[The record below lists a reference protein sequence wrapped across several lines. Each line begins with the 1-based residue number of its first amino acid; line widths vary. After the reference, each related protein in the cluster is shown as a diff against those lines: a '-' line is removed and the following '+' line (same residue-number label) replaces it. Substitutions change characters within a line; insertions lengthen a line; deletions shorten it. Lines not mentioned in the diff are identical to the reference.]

1 MATTKIRSSSITD
14 GQVANADLSATV
26 AVTGGQIA
34 DDAITTAKIL
44 DDNVT
49 LAKMAGLA
57 RGKIIVGDASG
68 NPSALTV
75 GASTQL
81 LTSDGTDAAWAAA
94 PAGGL
99 THFSQWRLTTDFNGD
114 ANPITTNLE
123 AVIAATPTTTTASP
137 TSSTALGDP
146 MTVSSGVFT
155 FPSTGYWW
163 VHFVCT
169 HDGETYNALPV
180 GGYINYTT
188 DNASYNVVSTENAMA
203 YLGYYVNSN
212 AAVFLDITDTT
223 QCKVSFG
230 HKVRLSSS
238 TCIGLAASNTTFMT
252 FMRVGDT

>member
-1 MATTKIRSSSITD
+1 MSLLN
-14 GQVANADLSATV
+14 V
-26 AVTGGQIA
+26 
-34 DDAITTAKIL
+34 DAINESTAATGVTVEGVLVKDSLLKIPGGSPGADKIL
-44 DDNVT
+44 T
-49 LAKMAGLA
+49 S
-57 RGKIIVGDASG
+57 DASG
-68 NPSALTV
+68 NAT
-75 GASTQL
+75 
-81 LTSDGTDAAWAAA
+81 WAAA

-99 THFSQWRLTTDFNGD
+99 THMSQWRLTTDFNGD

-123 AVIAATPTTTTASP
+123 AVIAAAPTTTTASP
-137 TSSTALGDP
+137 SSSTAKGDP

-169 HDGETYNALPV
+169 QDGEAYNALPV

-223 QCKVSFG
+223 QCKVSFS
-230 HKVRLSSS
+230 HKARGASD
-238 TCIGLAASNTTFMT
+238 TCVGNAAANNTFMT

>member
-155 FPSTGYWW
+155 FSLHR
-163 VHFVCT
+163 V
-169 HDGETYNALPV
+169 LV
-180 GGYINYTT
+180 G
-188 DNASYNVVSTENAMA
+188 
-203 YLGYYVNSN
+203 
-212 AAVFLDITDTT
+212 
-223 QCKVSFG
+223 
-230 HKVRLSSS
+230 
-238 TCIGLAASNTTFMT
+238 TFCLHT
-252 FMRVGDT
+252 

>member
-1 MATTKIRSSSITD
+1 MFLR
-14 GQVANADLSATV
+14 
-26 AVTGGQIA
+26 
-34 DDAITTAKIL
+34 
-44 DDNVT
+44 
-49 LAKMAGLA
+49 
-57 RGKIIVGDASG
+57 
-68 NPSALTV
+68 
-75 GASTQL
+75 
-81 LTSDGTDAAWAAA
+81 
-94 PAGGL
+94 
-99 THFSQWRLTTDFNGD
+99 
-114 ANPITTNLE
+114 
-123 AVIAATPTTTTASP
+123 
-137 TSSTALGDP
+137 
-146 MTVSSGVFT
+146 

-238 TCIGLAASNTTFMT
+238 TCIGLAASNTTFYD
-252 FMRVGDT
+252 FYARRRYLMRPEHIESILVDMRSGQWFSWSDSHNKVYFQLGNSF